1 MGDHATKNESENESE
16 QILNESNLL
25 EGLNAFW
32 VNRNMGDVIAG
43 INGDQI
49 EKMKERHMQISEA
62 IDQRILGLTEENAE
76 LRKRILAI
84 EMALMSFSH
93 NLEQGSGHPND
104 GGWFE

>member
-1 MGDHATKNESENESE
+1 MGNHATKSESE

-25 EGLNAFW
+25 EELNAFW
-32 VNRNMGDVIAG
+32 VNRNMPSLRL
-43 INGDQI
+43 
-49 EKMKERHMQISEA
+49 KEISEA

-84 EMALMSFSH
+84 ETALMSFSH